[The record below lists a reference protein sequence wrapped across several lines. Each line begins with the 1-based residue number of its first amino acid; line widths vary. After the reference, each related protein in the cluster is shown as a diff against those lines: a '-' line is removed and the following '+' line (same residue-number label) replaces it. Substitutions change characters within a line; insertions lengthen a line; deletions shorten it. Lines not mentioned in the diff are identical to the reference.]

1 MARWLG
7 LHDFTAEG
15 LCELSGTTEKKKKN
29 PRSFLNEA
37 FQKCLPKDGPTR
49 IIGRLTETVRRLIEM
64 VFSGSK

>member
-15 LCELSGTTEKKKKN
+15 LCKLSGTMKKKN
-29 PRSFLNEA
+29 PRSFPKEA

-49 IIGRLTETVRRLIEM
+49 IVGRLTKTVRRLIEM
-64 VFSGSK
+64 VFSGK

>member
-1 MARWLG
+1 MAQWLG

-15 LCELSGTTEKKKKN
+15 LGELSGTTEKKKKN
-29 PRSFLNEA
+29 PGSFLNEA

-64 VFSGSK
+64 VFSGK